1 MSTTTRAAV
10 ACVSIFLVT
19 NTRVGRLS
27 QVITS
32 ITPSAASIVLPSRR
46 SDFYFPRLYL
56 PQQPIHVRSRNSPI
70 TNIDRSC
77 WRHPSCCFSQ
87 TQYPLRAFS
96 STISI
101 FRPLSSLVVAKS
113 LDINPCRL
121 DDVSCDFVSHVWP
134 GRGRHY
140 GTASIVPAKDPRVST
155 SASIWLTLRDSSI
168 LQPMVHLDQM
178 QTVSY

>member
-1 MSTTTRAAV
+1 MSTTTKAAV
-10 ACVSIFLVT
+10 ACVSIFLGT

-27 QVITS
+27 QVMTS

-56 PQQPIHVRSRNSPI
+56 PQQPIHDRSRA
-70 TNIDRSC
+70 TRRSRTSI
-77 WRHPSCCFSQ
+77 RHPSCCFSQ
-87 TQYPLRAFS
+87 TLYPLRAFS

-121 DDVSCDFVSHVWP
+121 DDVSCDFVSHVRP

-155 SASIWLTLRDSSI
+155 SASIWLILRDSSI